1 MNARRDAS
9 MLGMGSAA
17 ALVLLLG
24 ALLAQHF
31 RHGWPFSLHHD
42 GTGNGKPRLAAS
54 QAGANALTQAPRTTV
69 ELDPSRLDAIGV
81 RFERVRKESMGE
93 PLRAIATI
101 VPDETR
107 VSHVHTRVAG
117 WIEKLFINTT
127 GQSVRGGQPLA
138 GIFSQELLSS
148 QTEYLAAKRAAAQG
162 PASAVLE
169 AARARLKVF
178 GMSDEE
184 VRTLDREGT
193 PRRLVNVIAPR
204 SGVVLHRGITVGT
217 AVDPSTELLTVA
229 DLSHVWVLAEI
240 PEANIAGI
248 ERGTPV
254 NVDFSGAGRAPFES
268 RVAFVYPTLSERT
281 RTLRVRFDADNR
293 DGKLRPG
300 IYGSVVFSL
309 APRDAL
315 VVSRD
320 AVVDTGEMQ
329 HVFVVEHRKHFVPR
343 MVTLG
348 MRLEDRVE
356 VTSGLAEGEEVV
368 SSGVFL
374 IDSESRLRA
383 SGGAGTGHVHGAAS
397 GTPPAGTPAQP
408 LAPKASAIESDHTA
422 QPKPTSKRAPAAPSK
437 PSSAPPPAPPPS
449 APPPAPPPSV
459 DHGAHTGH

>member
-1 MNARRDAS
+1 MSTRRDVS
-9 MLGMGSAA
+9 LLGVGSAVA
-17 ALVLLLG
+17 VALLIG
-24 ALLAQHF
+24 ALIVQHF
-31 RHGWPFSLHHD
+31 RHGWPFSLHH
-42 GTGNGKPRLAAS
+42 GLPVQSTTAAPLVGPPGKS
-54 QAGANALTQAPRTTV
+54 ETQAPRTTV

-117 WIEKLFINTT
+117 WIEKLYINTT
-127 GQSVRGGQPLA
+127 GQAVRAGQPLA

-148 QTEYLAAKRAAAQG
+148 QTEYLAAKRAATQG

-169 AARARLKVF
+169 ASRARLKVF
-178 GMSDEE
+178 GMTDEDI
-184 VRTLDREGT
+184 RTLDREGT
-193 PRRLVNVIAPR
+193 PRRLVNVTAPR

-248 ERGTPV
+248 ERGTPA
-254 NVDFSGAGRAPFES
+254 NIDFSGAGRAPFES

-281 RTLRVRFDADNR
+281 RTLRVRFDAPNR

-329 HVFVVEHRKHFVPR
+329 HVFVVEHGKHFVPR

-356 VTSGLAEGEEVV
+356 VTSGLSEGEEVV

-397 GTPPAGTPAQP
+397 GTPPAATPAQP
-408 LAPKASAIESDHTA
+408 AAPKAPGEPDHGA
-422 QPKPTSKRAPAAPSK
+422 HLKPTPKRAPPASEQ
-437 PSSAPPPAPPPS
+437 PSSPTPPAPPS
-449 APPPAPPPSV
+449 APPPSV

>member
-1 MNARRDAS
+1 MNARRDAG

-17 ALVLLLG
+17 ALLLLLG
-24 ALLAQHF
+24 ALLTQHF

-42 GTGNGKPRLAAS
+42 MAGNSKIRPAAPPSGVKPP
-54 QAGANALTQAPRTTV
+54 TQAPRTTV

-81 RFERVRKESMGE
+81 RFERVHKESMGE

-117 WIEKLFINTT
+117 WIEHLFINTT
-127 GQSVRGGQPLA
+127 GQSVRAGQPLA

-162 PASAVLE
+162 PVSAVLE

-193 PRRLVNVIAPR
+193 PRRLVNVMAPR

-229 DLSHVWVLAEI
+229 DLSRVWVLAEI
-240 PEANIAGI
+240 PEANIGGI
-248 ERGTPV
+248 ERGTPAHI
-254 NVDFSGAGRAPFES
+254 DFLAAGRAPFES

-300 IYGSVVFSL
+300 IYGNVVFSL

-329 HVFVVEHRKHFVPR
+329 HVFVVEHGKHFVPR

-356 VTSGLAEGEEVV
+356 VTSGLTEGEEVV

-397 GTPPAGTPAQP
+397 EKPTASPPAKNA
-408 LAPKASAIESDHTA
+408 L
-422 QPKPTSKRAPAAPSK
+422 
-437 PSSAPPPAPPPS
+437 PPPPPPS
-449 APPPAPPPSV
+449 S
-459 DHGAHTGH
+459 AHTGH

>member
-1 MNARRDAS
+1 MSTRRDVS
-9 MLGMGSAA
+9 LLGVGSAA
-17 ALVLLLG
+17 AVLLLTG
-24 ALLAQHF
+24 SLLIQHL
-31 RHGWPFSLHHD
+31 RHGWPFSLHH
-42 GTGNGKPRLAAS
+42 GLPVQGATAAPMGGPPEKS
-54 QAGANALTQAPRTTV
+54 DTPAPRTTV
-69 ELDPSRLDAIGV
+69 ELDPSRLSAIGV

-127 GQSVRGGQPLA
+127 GQSVRAGQPLA

-162 PASAVLE
+162 PESAVLQ

-178 GMSDEE
+178 GLTDEDIA
-184 VRTLDREGT
+184 TLDREGA
-193 PRRLVNVIAPR
+193 PRRLVNVTAPR

-229 DLSHVWVLAEI
+229 DLTHVWVLAEI
-240 PEANIAGI
+240 PETNIAGM
-248 ERGTPV
+248 ERGTLASI
-254 NVDFSGAGRAPFES
+254 DFSGAGRAPFEG
-268 RVAFVYPTLSERT
+268 RIAFVYPTLSERT

-309 APRDAL
+309 APRDVW

-320 AVVDTGEMQ
+320 AVVDTGQMQ
-329 HVFVVEHRKHFVPR
+329 HVFVVEHGKHFVPR

-397 GTPPAGTPAQP
+397 GTPPAGPPA
-408 LAPKASAIESDHTA
+408 H
-422 QPKPTSKRAPAAPSK
+422 PAAPEASPSAPEHAAHPKSSPKQAPVPIAK
-437 PSSAPPPAPPPS
+437 PSAVPPP

-459 DHGAHTGH
+459 DHSAHTGH